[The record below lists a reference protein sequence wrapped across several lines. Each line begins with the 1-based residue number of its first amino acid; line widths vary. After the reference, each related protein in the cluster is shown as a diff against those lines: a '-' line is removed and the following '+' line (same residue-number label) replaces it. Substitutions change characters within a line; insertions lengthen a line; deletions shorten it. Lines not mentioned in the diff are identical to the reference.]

1 MKATFAIA
9 LFFLCLCYGW
19 AQEGYPAPKPHANSL
34 FFIQHSLNHNTYV
47 YDANIKNGSFDKK
60 KPIDIYRI
68 LFADKGQKK
77 KLTEIQRDFAYG
89 MKLRESNEN
98 EFVLTLAADK
108 KLPFHLIRDTEN
120 PAVYVNVNDRKM
132 YVDRMFVKIK
142 GKGRGLSSRAEY
154 ILIYGR
160 DFDSNQ
166 ELTERVDM

>member
-1 MKATFAIA
+1 MSKQLIF
-9 LFFLCLCYGW
+9 
-19 AQEGYPAPKPHANSL
+19 S
-34 FFIQHSLNHNTYV
+34 S
-47 YDANIKNGSFDKK
+47 NGSFNKK

-77 KLTEIQRDFAYG
+77 KLTELQRDFAYG

-108 KLPFHLIRDTEN
+108 KLPFHLIRDVDN
-120 PAVYVNVNDRKM
+120 PEIYVIVNDRKM
-132 YVDRMFVKIK
+132 FVDRMFVKIK
-142 GKGRGLSSRAEY
+142 GNGRGLSSKAEY

-166 ELTERVDM
+166 ELTERVDMWYADC